1 MGGWEKYLKFR
12 CTGCGNC
19 CKGTYLMVTDAD
31 VRRITKGS
39 KRPLDYFLHFRP
51 VETINMSQ
59 STPWGVKMNAR
70 RMLMTVKWRGGHCKF
85 LDDDNRCTIYTH
97 RPAVCRSH
105 PFTVTMSETG
115 GVEKM
120 EMSRVVPCPCEWDG
134 QTSRRD
140 LGALERWS
148 GRESDAYL
156 ERVTAWNR
164 KRSLTNRSPREF
176 LRFIGL
182 TD

>member
-1 MGGWEKYLKFR
+1 MRGGWEKYLNFR

-31 VRRITKGS
+31 VRRIIKGS

-51 VETINMSQ
+51 VDDIQMSQ
-59 STPWGVKMNAR
+59 TTPWGVKMNTR

-105 PFTVTMSETG
+105 PFTVTMSDTWFCHGCRDACERTT
-115 GVEKM
+115 K
-120 EMSRVVPCPCEWDG
+120 SRQSVSSIDFASQLP
-134 QTSRRD
+134 
-140 LGALERWS
+140 
-148 GRESDAYL
+148 
-156 ERVTAWNR
+156 
-164 KRSLTNRSPREF
+164 
-176 LRFIGL
+176 
-182 TD
+182 